1 MHDVPERLPTLP
13 LRDVVLYPWALMPLL
28 VGRAASLAALDA
40 VGEDGYLL
48 VVAQRDPELPEPT
61 GSDVFR
67 VGTVA
72 RVAQRSTLPNGTTRV
87 LLEGIARVRLTRV
100 AVRRGVMRSAIEVWP
115 LTVRAGAGEAG
126 EASVR
131 RVVELFDEYIALH
144 RRLPGEV
151 ARLAHGDG
159 ALERRGFAVAAHL
172 GVRLPQRQAFL
183 EAADL
188 PTLFAQL
195 AEALR
200 AEIELQRLERKIEDD
215 VRGAV
220 AQNQREFFLQE
231 QLKAIHRELG
241 DDEGDD
247 LAELEQQVERRT
259 LPDAVRERAQRELR
273 RLRRLPAASPESTVA
288 RGLLEWI
295 LALPWGI
302 RTDDLLDLAHARAIL
317 DEEHHG
323 LEEVKERLL
332 DHLAA
337 LTLAGGL
344 RGPLLCLVG
353 PPGVGKTSLG
363 RAVARALGRRFAR
376 IALGGVRDE
385 AEIRGHRRTYIG
397 AMPGRILQ
405 GMRRAESMNPVFLLD
420 EIDKLGADWRGDPA
434 AALLEVLD
442 PEQHHAFSDHFLEV
456 DFDLSQVLF
465 LTTANSLSG
474 IPEALRDRLEIVRL
488 PGYLD
493 HEKIAIARQHLIP
506 RQLRQHGI
514 DPATVSW
521 EPGVLPRVLRRYTRE
536 AGVRDLERRIARIA
550 RKLARARVEA
560 GVTTAMTPTAMTPTA
575 MTQVVRVEA
584 LTELLG
590 VAPYDEDEAF
600 TEDRVGVAGGLAY
613 TATGGERLDVEV
625 SVVAGRGRLQ
635 LTGTLGDVMKESAT
649 AALSFIRARAAAL
662 GIAADFHRTSDIHVH
677 FPAGATPKDGPS
689 AGLAIIVALVSALT
703 GRAARGD
710 VALTGEITLRGRVL
724 PVGGLKEKSVAALR
738 HGVRDLV
745 IPAGNA
751 REIAELPAEVS
762 AGLRIT
768 AVSTADEALAIAL
781 RPTTAPTT
789 VTPSRHRG
797 ALAAVPAPTSPQ

>member
-40 VGEDGYLL
+40 VGADGYLL
-48 VVAQRDPELPEPT
+48 VVAQRDPELPEPS

-72 RVAQRSTLPNGTTRV
+72 RVVQRSVLPNGATRI

-100 AVRRGVMRSAIEVWP
+100 AVRGGVMRGTIEAWP
-115 LTVRAGAGEAG
+115 LGDAGPDGAAEAVVRQ
-126 EASVR
+126 
-131 RVVELFDEYIALH
+131 VVGLFDEYIALH
-144 RRLPGEV
+144 RRLPDEV
-151 ARLAHGDG
+151 ARLAHGDS
-159 ALERRGFAVAAHL
+159 ALERRGFAVASHL
-172 GVRLPQRQAFL
+172 GVRLAQRQAFL
-183 EAADL
+183 EAPDVPA
-188 PTLFAQL
+188 LFAML
-195 AEALR
+195 ATALR
-200 AEIELQRLERKIEDD
+200 AEIDLQRLERKIEDD

-220 AQNQREFFLQE
+220 VQNQREFFLQE

-241 DDEGDD
+241 DEDGDD
-247 LAELEQQVERRT
+247 LAALERDLARRM
-259 LPDAVRERAQRELR
+259 LPDAVRERAERELR
-273 RLRRLPAASPESTVA
+273 RLRRIPPSSPESTVA

-302 RTDDLLDLAHARAIL
+302 RTDDVLDLAHARAIL

-323 LEEVKERLL
+323 LDEVKERLL

-337 LTLAGGL
+337 LTLSGGL

-442 PEQHHAFSDHFLEV
+442 PEQHHAFSDHYLEV

-493 HEKIAIARQHLIP
+493 PEKLAIARQHLIP
-506 RQLRQHGI
+506 RQLTQHGI
-514 DPATVSW
+514 DPATVTW
-521 EPGVLPRVLRRYTRE
+521 EPAALPRILRSYTRE

-560 GVTTAMTPTAMTPTA
+560 GIATTTAQT
-575 MTQVVRVEA
+575 VRVDDLPA
-584 LTELLG
+584 LLG
-590 VAPYDEDEAF
+590 VAPYDDDESQ

-625 SVVAGRGRLQ
+625 SVVPGRGRLQ
-635 LTGTLGDVMKESAT
+635 LTGTLGDVMKESAS
-649 AALSFIRARAAAL
+649 AALSFIRARAAVL
-662 GIAADFHRTSDIHVH
+662 GVATDFHRTSDIHIH

-689 AGLAIIVALVSALT
+689 AGLAIVVALVSALT

-724 PVGGLKEKSVAALR
+724 PIGGLKEKSVAALR

-745 IPAGNA
+745 IPQGNA
-751 REIAELPAEVS
+751 RELSELPPEVV

-768 AVSTADEALAIAL
+768 PVSSADDALAIAL
-781 RPTTAPTT
+781 RPAVAVAAASTGSRPAAATRAAQ
-789 VTPSRHRG
+789 PS
-797 ALAAVPAPTSPQ
+797 ALPPQ